1 MEGSDVSQEFKIPQ
15 LRNAY
20 TKVGRFGSR
29 TTILQTPF
37 QGDQIRGY
45 GYLHDGGIDTLD
57 HFFQS
62 NVFTGISN
70 NTSRRTDIIE
80 FVMAMDSNY
89 KPVVGQQVT
98 LSDTTGSDTDNRLNL
113 LVARASLSDPE
124 CDLIAK
130 GVVDGQPRGYLLS
143 GSSFQSDSGES
154 ISSSALRSQVK
165 SSGDPM
171 TFTCVP
177 PGSGRWMGIDRNNDG
192 TLDGQ

>member
-1 MEGSDVSQEFKIPQ
+1 PH

-20 TKVGRFGSR
+20 QKVGRFGAVSAVIP
-29 TTILQTPF
+29 TTEF
-37 QGDQIRGY
+37 QGNQIRGY
-45 GYLHDGGIDTLD
+45 GFLHDGAIDTLD

-62 NVFTGISN
+62 NVFTGIFT

-89 KPVVGQQVT
+89 DPVVGQQVT
-98 LSDTTGSDTDNRLNL
+98 LSNTTGADSDNRLNL
-113 LVARASLSDPE
+113 LVARASLSDAE

-130 GVVDGQPRGYLLS
+130 GVVDGEPRGYLLT
-143 GSSFQSDSGES
+143 GSSFQSDTGAS
-154 ISSSALRSQVK
+154 ISASGLRSQAK
-165 SSGDPM
+165 SSSDPM